1 MLLVVGFAVTGA
13 IARGYHRRQT
23 LLAER
28 WFSRGNRDLANGSPQ
43 RAVDEI
49 QTALA
54 FSPDNDAY
62 RLKLSLALVQSGKLD
77 EARAHLV
84 SLWEQR
90 PGDATVN
97 LQLAR
102 VMTRSGDLQ
111 NAIRYYH
118 GAIYGVWDSHP
129 FQSREAARFELADY
143 LLSARQTAA
152 AQSELIAVEAEL
164 PPGSSQQLRLGDMLM
179 EAGEPERALIAYMN
193 ARKADR
199 TDPQAELGVA
209 KADFALRR
217 FSEARDHARA
227 ALRINP
233 HLEEAKQLHQQA
245 QVVLAADP
253 YLKGLNV
260 RQRAERAQAAFEAA
274 NDRLDQCLAT
284 HTDPQ
289 FEALSAQQKTNFK
302 HVRARSLRADPDM
315 LDSVV
320 QWAYDVERASE
331 GTCGAPT
338 GVDAGLLILAHGS
351 GTR

>member
-233 HLEEAKQLHQQA
+233 HLEEANQLHQQA

-289 FEALSAQQKTNFK
+289 LEALSAQQKTNFK